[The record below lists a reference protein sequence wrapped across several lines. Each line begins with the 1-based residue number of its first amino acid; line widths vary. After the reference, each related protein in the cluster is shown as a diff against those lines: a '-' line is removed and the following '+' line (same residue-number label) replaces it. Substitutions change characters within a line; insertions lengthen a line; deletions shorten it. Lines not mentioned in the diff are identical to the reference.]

1 MKRSSVQNM
10 LLTQIQAESVWKE
23 GSRVHGKKN
32 KPFKSSRAESAE
44 GGIISPTEFTGRV
57 ANLGNK
63 PFHEDVYSNI
73 PPPIFPLR

>member
-23 GSRVHGKKN
+23 GARVHGKKN
-32 KPFKSSRAESAE
+32 KPFKSSQAGAE
-44 GGIISPTEFTGRV
+44 GGIISSTEFTGRV

-73 PPPIFPLR
+73 PLPIFPLR